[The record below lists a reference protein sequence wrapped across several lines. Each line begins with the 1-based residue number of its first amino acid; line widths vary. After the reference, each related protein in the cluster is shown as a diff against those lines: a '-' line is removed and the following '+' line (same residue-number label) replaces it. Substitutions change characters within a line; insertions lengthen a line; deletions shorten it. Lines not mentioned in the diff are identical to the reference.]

1 MPNYLGDTE
10 FDNLNTNFYYT
21 SLNEAYYD
29 CKDEKFYNAA
39 EEKLKKNYWK
49 EDVSDKILKALCY
62 VYRKRSEY
70 NYESDI
76 CKYLYFWL
84 GNILLDKMR
93 HNTVFFDVI
102 RDLFNILI
110 NNKGKICTALTYHID
125 VDNFK
130 NIKLL
135 FDYSE
140 DYDSYRN
147 QITDFNLPC
156 NEEYRNYLKSYVDIY
171 KRYQGECQYERTSY
185 GYCKVFNEYF
195 AKKDPEQLSKWTCD
209 IQPNEPEEE
218 EEEEEDA
225 WVETE
230 ATEEQPSRTHGME
243 GQNADS
249 RGGFEEGR
257 KQSAQHRSPSDYLP
271 RQDTFLNNSASDNSD
286 GTHPTIISKCVTG
299 AVSVAG
305 ALVPSYLLYNYTP
318 AGNLINKLLGRTT
331 RMNHNPLMEAQLMNN
346 FYQPEGFNSQ
356 RSGYNISYRPV

>member
-110 NNKGKICTALTYHID
+110 NDKGEICKIPHYYTD
-125 VDNFK
+125 VNSFK
-130 NIKLL
+130 NVKFF

-140 DYDSYRN
+140 DYYSYEN
-147 QITDFNLPC
+147 QITEYNPPC
-156 NEEYRNYLKSYVDIY
+156 NNNYKEYLQKYVDTYNKFQI
-171 KRYQGECQYERTSY
+171 ECQDKRPYYSY
-185 GYCKVFNEYF
+185 CDVFDEYF
-195 AKKDPEQLSKWTCD
+195 AKKNTKNLSNWTCKLEH
-209 IQPNEPEEE
+209 NEPKEIKES
-218 EEEEEDA
+218 DDS
-225 WVETE
+225 ET
-230 ATEEQPSRTHGME
+230 TEEQLPKTYSME
-243 GQNADS
+243 ERSPNF
-249 RGGFEEGR
+249 RGGYEGVR
-257 KQSAQHRSPSDYLP
+257 EQNTEYTDSSNYLSH
-271 RQDTFLNNSASDNSD
+271 QDTSVNNSASDQSD
-286 GTHPTIISKCVTG
+286 GTPSTIISKSVTG
-299 AVSVAG
+299 AVSLAG

-346 FYQPEGFNSQ
+346 FYQPEGFNSEK
-356 RSGYNISYRPV
+356 SGYYISYRPV

>member
-1 MPNYLGDTE
+1 MSSYLGKNKLRLLRTKHNYGRL
-10 FDNLNTNFYYT
+10 DNGWDICQND
-21 SLNEAYYD
+21 A
-29 CKDEKFYNAA
+29 FYNKAKS
-39 EEKLKKNYWK
+39 ELNSN
-49 EDVSDKILKALCY
+49 DGLQVVSDKILNALCY
-62 VYRKRSEY
+62 VYTKSLRE
-70 NYESDI
+70 ESVNDV
-76 CKYLYFWL
+76 CNFLYFWL
-84 GNILLDKMR
+84 GNILLDKMKHR
-93 HNTVFFDVI
+93 IVFQDVI
-102 RDLFNILI
+102 RNLFNILI
-110 NNKGKICTALTYHID
+110 NNKGKICTAPTYHID

-185 GYCKVFNEYF
+185 GYCNVFNEYF
-195 AKKDPEQLSKWTCD
+195 AKKHPEQLSKWTCD
-209 IQPNEPEEE
+209 IQPNEPE

-257 KQSAQHRSPSDYLP
+257 KQSAEHRSPSDYLP

-286 GTHPTIISKCVTG
+286 GTPSTIISKSVTG

-318 AGNLINKLLGRTT
+318 AGNLINKLLGRT
-331 RMNHNPLMEAQLMNN
+331 RMNHNPLTEAQLMNN
-346 FYQPEGFNSQ
+346 FYQPEVFNSE
-356 RSGYNISYRPV
+356 RNGYNIAYRPV